1 MPPIEPDF
9 TEGPGAGDASPCTRL
24 PGPRQFLPDRRNHA
38 SRDALLRRVW
48 AEFEEMRGLQLTF
61 AQARR
66 LFGLRDD
73 ICLRVLNTL
82 IRDGLLW
89 VNSEHVYARRAT
101 RA

>member
-1 MPPIEPDF
+1 M
-9 TEGPGAGDASPCTRL
+9 R
-24 PGPRQFLPDRRNHA
+24 

-48 AEFEEMRGLQLTF
+48 AESEKMQGLQLTF

-82 IRDGLLW
+82 LRDGLLW
-89 VNSEHVYARRAT
+89 VNSEGFYARRAT